1 MTVSTM
7 TQVTYA
13 DIEAFIGER
22 CGDFRCPA
30 CGGTRLESAATGDG
44 QPIALLYENSPAKSW
59 FGPPGYLRVF
69 ALNCVSCSYVIIF
82 KLDALERWARARP
95 ARGAD
100 AAPASGTDRHA
111 AEPRAHTADRPTEP
125 GRAVPS

>member
-1 MTVSTM
+1 MTH
-7 TQVTYA
+7 VTYA
-13 DIEAFIGER
+13 DIEAFISER

-59 FGPPGYLRVF
+59 FGPPGYLRVL

-82 KLDALERWARARP
+82 KLDALERWARSRP
-95 ARGAD
+95 AD
-100 AAPASGTDRHA
+100 AASVSRADQHA
-111 AEPRAHTADRPTEP
+111 AEPRADTADRPTEP